1 MRSGCRRVISRRVK
15 NDICRRSAS
24 FGRRRQLRAYAAL
37 LGTDGTMGFALVD
50 LDEDG
55 TPELICGEIDTQGQS
70 EQIALTIIRSIH
82 GKTIR

>member
-1 MRSGCRRVISRRVK
+1 MK
-15 NDICRRSAS
+15 NDICRRSAAWP
-24 FGRRRQLRAYAAL
+24 QEALRAYAAL

-70 EQIALTIIRSIH
+70 EQISSRLYALYMEKRS
-82 GKTIR
+82 R